1 MDGPTTTEAPTTTT
15 VEATNTNYREM
26 SDEQLDKAI
35 VEANT
40 ATPDK
45 TITEEVIEAPEAS
58 IESDLVPSDAEPLP
72 TLESFGEPL
81 ANYEVDNLRYALYE
95 SDAGAD
101 LAIAVE
107 RNNGKLTLELIEEA
121 KSVGVSQRQ
130 IDGYISHQVNQAN
143 KIFSDAG
150 LSFDDGRN
158 MMIRME
164 NTFSADEK
172 KIFMDE
178 TKVDPAKSL
187 QTLKA
192 YFDSEDGING

>member
-1 MDGPTTTEAPTTTT
+1 MDGPTTTEAP
-15 VEATNTNYREM
+15 ATNTNYRVM

-101 LAIAVE
+101 LAIAIE
-107 RNNGKLTLELIEEA
+107 RNNGKLTPELIEKA
-121 KSVGVSQRQ
+121 KIVGVSRRQ

-143 KIFSDAG
+143 KIFADAG

-178 TKVDPAKSL
+178 TKVDPTKSL

-192 YFDSEDGING
+192 YFDNEDGING